1 VFVVV
6 VVVSSQVLC
15 LFSAVM
21 KSLSE
26 EGLCILLFCLFRR
39 ILFHGALLLHSRV
52 SIK

>member
-1 VFVVV
+1 MFV

-15 LFSAVM
+15 LFSALM